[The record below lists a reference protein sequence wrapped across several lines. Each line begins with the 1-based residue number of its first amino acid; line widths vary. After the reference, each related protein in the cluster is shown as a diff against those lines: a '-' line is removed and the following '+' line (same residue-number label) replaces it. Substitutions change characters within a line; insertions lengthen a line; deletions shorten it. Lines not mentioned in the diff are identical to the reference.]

1 MSAEGFLSRM
11 LGRDTDEYDSEAY
24 YSDEEVETRRSR
36 RSRSRQVDD
45 EEELPPPLPPP
56 RDFIVERIA
65 ETIADL
71 PEGVPQ
77 ESAVLI
83 VRRTLAAA
91 GVKLSELDAST
102 QAQESKL
109 NSEIGFARNRQEEV
123 REKTQEQVRSLEEE
137 IRKAREACEDIV
149 SYEEEK
155 ISRAS
160 ATLEGA
166 RRVRAFFE
174 LHESEAEEDTGPL
187 YRGTQHGLEPAAD
200 ADRAQISDTPLYPG
214 GRD

>member
-1 MSAEGFLSRM
+1 MSADSFLSRM

-24 YSDEEVETRRSR
+24 YSSDEVETRRSR
-36 RSRSRQVDD
+36 RSKRSSRGVAH
-45 EEELPPPLPPP
+45 EEEPPP
-56 RDFIVERIA
+56 RDFIVERVA

-71 PEGVPQ
+71 PPGVPQ

-83 VRRTLAAA
+83 VRKTLVAA

-102 QAQESKL
+102 QAQESRL
-109 NSEIGFARNRQEEV
+109 NSEIGLARNRQKEV
-123 REKTQEQVRSLEEE
+123 REKTQEQMRSLEEE
-137 IRKAREACEDIV
+137 IRKAKEACNDIV

-155 ISRAS
+155 IARAS

-174 LHESEAEEDTGPL
+174 LHESVEDEDTGPL
-187 YRGTQHGLEPAAD
+187 YRGTQHVLKPTAD
-200 ADRAQISDTPLYPG
+200 ADRAQISDTPLYTPG
-214 GRD
+214 GKD